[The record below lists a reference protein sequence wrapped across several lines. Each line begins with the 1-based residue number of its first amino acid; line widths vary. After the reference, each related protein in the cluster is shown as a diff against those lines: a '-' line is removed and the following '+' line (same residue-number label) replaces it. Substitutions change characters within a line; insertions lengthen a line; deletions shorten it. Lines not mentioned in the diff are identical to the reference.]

1 MRVDSRECR
10 TVGVSFS
17 AIPAESAFRDF
28 AVYVGFIRYP
38 SARSG
43 GVGAGMKSVGSLW
56 REIVSMAGYLV
67 RAGGGMLAALAI
79 VAGGAASAGTAG
91 AQSLEPGT
99 ELTLGPLGWSIL
111 FGLVDAG
118 SVTEELGACEPPYD
132 VDRDAVMCDDL
143 RFDDWASVEN
153 FQAKVTG
160 RDQMLRGEEAVVR
173 ANFSMTRLGEM
184 ADPQS
189 GLELASATVRTP
201 RGFEFKGGKASLSGV
216 STTTPLDLTYTVD
229 PETGDVTVTAATGS
243 MDLTAWQTAWGWSS
257 DTIHMELTYVATEYV
272 TDGET
277 ALRFSGT
284 GVPDSGWV
292 ASGVTQVTPD
302 LGPFGSS
309 GSATS

>member
-1 MRVDSRECR
+1 
-10 TVGVSFS
+10 
-17 AIPAESAFRDF
+17 
-28 AVYVGFIRYP
+28 
-38 SARSG
+38 
-43 GVGAGMKSVGSLW
+43 
-56 REIVSMAGYLV
+56 MAGYLV
-67 RAGGGMLAALAI
+67 RAGGAGLAALAI

-99 ELTLGPLGWSIL
+99 ELSSDPVGSIAY
-111 FGLVDAG
+111 GLVDAG
-118 SVTEELGACEPPYD
+118 SATVEQAECEPPYD
-132 VDRDAVMCDDL
+132 VDLETAMCDDL
-143 RFDDWASVEN
+143 RFQDRASVEN
-153 FQAKVTG
+153 FQAKLTG
-160 RDQMLRGEEAVVR
+160 RDQMFHGEEAVVK
-173 ANFSMTRLGEM
+173 AIFSIAKLEEL

-189 GLELASATVRTP
+189 GLELASATIRTP

-216 STTTPLDLTYTVD
+216 SGVSTATPLDLTYTVD

-243 MDLTAWQTAWGWSS
+243 MDLPAWQAAWGWFS
-257 DTIHMELTYVATEYV
+257 DEIQMELTYVATEYV

-309 GSATS
+309 GSAAS